1 MGRLD
6 KINSELK
13 KEISEIVQ
21 YELKDPRL
29 GLITI
34 TAVEITPD
42 LHYAKVY
49 FSVLG
54 SVQEEAKAEQGLQS
68 SAGYIRRLI
77 GEKIK
82 MRYTPALSF
91 KLDRS
96 GEHSVRIFKQLE
108 EIKNERKKSPRRSK
122 KVS

>member
-1 MGRLD
+1 MGRLE

-13 KEISEIVQ
+13 KEISEIVE

-29 GLITI
+29 GFITI

-54 SVQEEAKAEQGLQS
+54 SVQEETKAEQGLKS
-68 SAGYIRRLI
+68 SAGYIRKLV
-77 GEKIK
+77 GAKIK
-82 MRYTPALSF
+82 MRYTPELVF
-91 KLDRS
+91 KPDKS
-96 GEHSVRIFKQLE
+96 GEYSVRIFKQLE
-108 EIKNERKKSPRRSK
+108 EIKNESKKSTRRAK
-122 KVS
+122 KQA